1 MFIDDDFDPKT
12 KKLKPRVLDL
22 LSVDELRIYINDLQN
37 EIMRAEADIAKKEKS
52 KAAADSLFKK

>member
-22 LSVDELRIYINDLQN
+22 LSVDELKIYIEDLKN
-37 EIMRAEADIAKKEKS
+37 EITRAEADIAKKEKS